1 MTFVTANINESIMPV
16 ARGQKYGEPLNSFL
30 TKRGIGEVTGGGSSL
45 GPNGEPNRIDVDFD
59 LKDPAVN
66 AVIVAKKLKELG
78 APTGSYL
85 HYRIGEHEHKVPV
98 TD

>member
-1 MTFVTANINESIMPV
+1 MPV

-85 HYRIGEHEHKVPV
+85 HYRIGEHEHKVPG